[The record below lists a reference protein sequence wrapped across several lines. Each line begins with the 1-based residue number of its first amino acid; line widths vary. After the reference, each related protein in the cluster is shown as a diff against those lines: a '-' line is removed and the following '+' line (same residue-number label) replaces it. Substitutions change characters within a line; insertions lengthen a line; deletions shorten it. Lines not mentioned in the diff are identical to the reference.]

1 MPQQRRGMETRKGN
15 WGEGGMNVIK
25 VIKYM
30 NESVITKPIIF
41 NILIKTE
48 KGKNIKKLYSQ
59 SLGLQEVPG
68 TVLCSS
74 LCSHAFL
81 SGQGVEEGE

>member
-1 MPQQRRGMETRKGN
+1 VQTFNHAPPSPKIFLPSSMPQQRRGMETRKGN

-41 NILIKTE
+41 NII
-48 KGKNIKKLYSQ
+48 Y
-59 SLGLQEVPG
+59 
-68 TVLCSS
+68 
-74 LCSHAFL
+74 
-81 SGQGVEEGE
+81 

>member
-41 NILIKTE
+41 NII
-48 KGKNIKKLYSQ
+48 Y
-59 SLGLQEVPG
+59 
-68 TVLCSS
+68 
-74 LCSHAFL
+74 
-81 SGQGVEEGE
+81 